1 MRIVTG
7 EVSEAEKRLKKDQK
21 GERSLSWQKV
31 RLEETLLDNITCFP
45 LPPLV
50 FND

>member
-21 GERSLSWQKV
+21 KPFVAESKA
-31 RLEETLLDNITCFP
+31 
-45 LPPLV
+45 
-50 FND
+50 